1 MWLATGVERLGIQQT
16 TPLRLHPQSIWVLP
30 GAIWY
35 AQGLDLPRR
44 SLQDDL
50 PQWLDR
56 FSPADHLV
64 QDAVLRLV
72 GGQARAAPSRVRHAH
87 HLGRAMVADRRAPLS
102 RASGG
107 RSPSVRFAGGRHPGD
122 PGIHCRACTRAP
134 RAAHRPRSAR
144 IQPGHPLG
152 LGKRRR
158 CWNRGCFRAGR
169 PAASSRADL
178 LALPH
183 NPDFQPG
190 RTGLPR

>member
-1 MWLATGVERLGIQQT
+1 LTVMWLATGVERLGIQQT

-35 AQGLDLPRR
+35 AEGLDLPRR

-72 GGQARAAPSRVRHAH
+72 GGQARAASIAGTPCAPPRKGDGGGPSRPSIPSKWRKKPVGPVR
-87 HLGRAMVADRRAPLS
+87 RRTAS
-102 RASGG
+102 R
-107 RSPSVRFAGGRHPGD
+107 
-122 PGIHCRACTRAP
+122 
-134 RAAHRPRSAR
+134 RPRYSLQGLHTRPKSGSSPAKR
-144 IQPGHPLG
+144 SNPAGHPLG

-158 CWNRGCFRAGR
+158 CWNRGASAPADRPRPRA
-169 PAASSRADL
+169 P
-178 LALPH
+178 
-183 NPDFQPG
+183 
-190 RTGLPR
+190 TC